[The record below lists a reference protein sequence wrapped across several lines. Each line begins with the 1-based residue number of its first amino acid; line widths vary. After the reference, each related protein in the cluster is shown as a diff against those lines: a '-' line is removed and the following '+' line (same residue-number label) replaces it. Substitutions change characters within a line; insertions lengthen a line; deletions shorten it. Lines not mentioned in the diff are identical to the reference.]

1 MHPAGIITAVL
12 IIIAALLFWRSQ
24 WEKKQLSVEQYELRT
39 AKLRKKV
46 RLVFLSDL
54 HDASFGERN
63 QTLFRRIAEL
73 SPDAVLV
80 GGDMITC
87 GKRAQQPPRTE
98 VCLHLMELLTRRF
111 PVYYAEGNHENRM
124 RRNFPD
130 AYRIFTDHLLQMGV
144 EYIRNGQEI
153 FDTEDLIEDEA
164 DDLNLYGVSMEQ
176 RYFDA
181 LRPGFGRKEQMPKH
195 YLSERLGKPDRQQF
209 NILLMHSPLYLRE
222 AAAWGADLVLAG
234 HFHGGTIRLPFIGGL
249 MTPQFQFLLPECAGR
264 FQEGSTEMIVSR
276 GLGTHSIRI
285 RLNDLPEISCIDI
298 LPEEQK

>member
-63 QTLFRRIAEL
+63 QALFRRIAEL

-195 YLSERLGKPDRQQF
+195 YLSERLGKPDRQPDEHQSAPAF
-209 NILLMHSPLYLRE
+209 HRDSGDGAGVRPIVCRRRLPARRAQRDIAPHRQHLLAGGPGRRLPGQGGPRGLCPADRPVP
-222 AAAWGADLVLAG
+222 DLV
-234 HFHGGTIRLPFIGGL
+234 
-249 MTPQFQFLLPECAGR
+249 
-264 FQEGSTEMIVSR
+264 
-276 GLGTHSIRI
+276 
-285 RLNDLPEISCIDI
+285 
-298 LPEEQK
+298 